1 MAKPASI
8 ISSNISNLS
17 KKELEKL
24 VLKAAANDKSFHDY
38 LLVNYFDKEFGE
50 EDLYDQAKSDIDFLI
65 SKNYKGFAEE
75 LRLANMLAACMKRIV
90 EFSKVSKNKNLDAD
104 LILYVLEV
112 PFSMSSNVF
121 CTCFT
126 AFNYKVVVLLKR
138 VINIVQNKLHS
149 DFMVEYREVINEYLS
164 ILHRTCS
171 YLDYVSALPKR
182 IE

>member
-24 VLKAAANDKSFHDY
+24 VLKAASKDKSFHDY

-50 EDLYDQAKSDIDFLI
+50 QDLFEHAKNDIDILI
-65 SKNYKGFAEE
+65 SKRYKGFAEE
-75 LRLANMLAACMKRIV
+75 LQIANMLSACLKRIV
-90 EFSKVSKNKNLDAD
+90 EFSKVCKNKNLEAD
-104 LILYVLEV
+104 LVLYVLEV
-112 PFSMSSNVF
+112 PFSMNTNVF

-138 VINIVQNKLHS
+138 LINIVQTKLHT
-149 DFMVEYREVINEYLS
+149 DFMVEYHEVINEYLN

-171 YLDYVSALPKR
+171 YLDYVSALPER

>member
-8 ISSNISNLS
+8 ISSGIGNLS

-24 VLKAAANDKSFHDY
+24 VLKAASRDKSFHDY

-50 EDLYDQAKSDIDFLI
+50 QDLFEQAKNDIDILI
-65 SKNYKGFAEE
+65 TKRYKGFAEE
-75 LRLANMLAACMKRIV
+75 LQVAKMLSACLKRIV
-90 EFSKVSKNKNLDAD
+90 EFSKICKNKSLEAD
-104 LILYVLEV
+104 LILYVLYI
-112 PFSMSSNVF
+112 PFSMSTNVF

-138 VINIVQNKLHS
+138 LINIVQNKLHE
-149 DFMVEYREVINEYLS
+149 DFMVEYRTVINQYLV

-171 YLDYVSALPKR
+171 YLDYVRVLPEK